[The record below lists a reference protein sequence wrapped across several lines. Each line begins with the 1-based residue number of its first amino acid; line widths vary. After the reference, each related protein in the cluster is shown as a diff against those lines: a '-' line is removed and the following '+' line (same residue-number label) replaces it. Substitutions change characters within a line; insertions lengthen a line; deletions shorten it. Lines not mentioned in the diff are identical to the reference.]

1 MDMDGLCSA
10 NYPKANL
17 PFSALAIKKKEEL
30 VPLTKS
36 LLSSYLL
43 VLVYI

>member
-1 MDMDGLCSA
+1 MDMDGPCSA

-17 PFSALAIKKKEEL
+17 PFSALAIKKEEL

-36 LLSSYLL
+36 LLSSCLL